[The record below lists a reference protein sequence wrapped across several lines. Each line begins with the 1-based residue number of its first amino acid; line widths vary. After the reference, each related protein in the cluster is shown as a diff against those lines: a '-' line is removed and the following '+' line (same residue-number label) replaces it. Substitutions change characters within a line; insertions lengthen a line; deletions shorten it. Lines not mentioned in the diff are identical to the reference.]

1 MLATAVCG
9 IMDDFKVFIT
19 LLWNSPKFLDQLCIT
34 STSLGRSIRTAHGK
48 CLAQSDLLRHHLPA
62 GKLLPS
68 LMPCKKGTEVRSMV
82 TTAGRGLCV
91 ARGMATN
98 RRSLGQGGGMN
109 CGRKKGFS
117 GRRVWDLLPPRSLRK
132 PAKRTGW
139 NLAGEYMGTPC
150 KTDSVLLLI

>member
-1 MLATAVCG
+1 MEFL
-9 IMDDFKVFIT
+9 KV
-19 LLWNSPKFLDQLCIT
+19 SRSVVIT
-34 STSLGRSIRTAHGK
+34 STSLGRSIRRAHSK
-48 CLAQSDLLRHHLPA
+48 CLAQSDLLRCHLPA

-68 LMPCKKGTEVRSMV
+68 LMPVRRAPRVGSMV

-98 RRSLGQGGGMN
+98 RRRLGRGGGMN
-109 CGRKKGFS
+109 CGRKKGFSVNPTSVFS

-150 KTDSVLLLI
+150 KTNSVLLLI